1 MGSPKRWKMTRDLD
15 KPIGANCIFETR
27 RKTRRKPW
35 DAIQIP
41 SCLWAAYCLAPVN
54 WEGGVR
60 EVWKVARDEDLHVR
74 WYCAMLE
81 PICKVSGTIF
91 AVEGFIAHEGRN
103 VRKGWG
109 IHPDTRLSVFTQVT
123 LISAKRNFRFRGTG
137 NERKSRIRIAFFED
151 DMGDYLKLYQGCP
164 QQTFST
170 TKYFSRGK
178 LFGYVDFQLGFS
190 LLKSLVHSSMRIS
203 SPIISYDT
211 STHDETCFHF
221 GRMSVCQI
229 SCGLQ

>member
-1 MGSPKRWKMTRDLD
+1 MKGSLES
-15 KPIGANCIFETR
+15 ALLFS
-27 RKTRRKPW
+27 KTTW
-35 DAIQIP
+35 
-41 SCLWAAYCLAPVN
+41 
-54 WEGGVR
+54 
-60 EVWKVARDEDLHVR
+60 
-74 WYCAMLE
+74 
-81 PICKVSGTIF
+81 
-91 AVEGFIAHEGRN
+91 
-103 VRKGWG
+103 
-109 IHPDTRLSVFTQVT
+109 
-123 LISAKRNFRFRGTG
+123 
-137 NERKSRIRIAFFED
+137 
-151 DMGDYLKLYQGCP
+151 GDYLKLYQGCP

-211 STHDETCFHF
+211 STHDEQSYILIDKTCFHF